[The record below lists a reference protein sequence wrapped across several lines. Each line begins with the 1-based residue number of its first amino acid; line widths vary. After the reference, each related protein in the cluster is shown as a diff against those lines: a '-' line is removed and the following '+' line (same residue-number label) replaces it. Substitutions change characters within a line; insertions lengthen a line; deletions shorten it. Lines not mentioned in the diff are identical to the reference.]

1 MNKIDIIKRLFFNYT
16 KKHINKII
24 LSVFFALL
32 VAGSTSAIAY
42 LLDPAIKKIFI
53 EKDQALIIIIPIFII
68 VAFAVK
74 GFSLYVAKVLMIG
87 VSEEVRKDLQCDM
100 LNNLVEADTKLID
113 GKHTGKFISNITNDV
128 SHITNLISTAV
139 LNIFKDSLTLIGL
152 LIVMFFQNWKLS
164 LVALIMIPLA
174 TFAARTLGKRIGKVA
189 TEQMLR
195 AGILNTYLI
204 ELFKNHKLIKIFQ
217 QEKYEKIRAEKFI
230 NDVKEKTIKIAT
242 VYVRSSPIMETLTG
256 IMIAVLIFYSGK
268 LVLKNEI
275 DINNFFSFL
284 AAMMLAY
291 QPVRSLATLN
301 ITISQGLSAAKRILP
316 VIDEKSELV
325 QNKDDSEIKV
335 DTGNIEFKNVSF
347 KYEKKNEIDINNF
360 FSFLAAMMLAYQPV
374 RSLATLNITISQG
387 LSAATRILPIID
399 EKSELQENKN
409 STEIKVNAGDVEF
422 KNVSFKYEKER
433 KNNTLNSVNIKMLGG
448 KMTSIVGHSG
458 AGKST
463 ILNLIPRFYDA
474 ISGDIEIDNQSIYNC
489 TISSLRKNISLVSQ
503 DTTLFDDTIRN
514 NIAYANL
521 GASQKEIEEAAKY
534 SYASEFIEKLPNKY
548 ETIIGEN
555 GTRLSGGE
563 KQRLSIARAMLKK
576 SQIILLDEAT
586 SSLDAE
592 TENKIQDAINFL
604 TKDRTTIVIAHRL
617 STILNSDKIYVI
629 DAGTVV
635 GEGTHDQL
643 LANSKVYKNFYEK
656 QIKKV

>member
-1 MNKIDIIKRLFFNYT
+1 MNKIDIIKRLFFDYT
-16 KKHINKII
+16 KKHIKKIL

-32 VAGSTSAIAY
+32 VAGSTSGIAY
-42 LLDPAIKKIFI
+42 LLDPAIEKIFI

-68 VAFAVK
+68 IAFAVK
-74 GFSLYVAKVLMIG
+74 GFSLYLAKVLMIG

-100 LNNLVEADTKLID
+100 LNNLIGADTKLID

-128 SHITNLISTAV
+128 SHITNLISVAV
-139 LNIFKDSLTLIGL
+139 LNLFKDSLTLIGL
-152 LIVMFFQNWKLS
+152 LTVMFFQNWKL
-164 LVALIMIPLA
+164 ALIAIIMIPLA
-174 TFAARTLGKRIGKVA
+174 TFAARTLGKRISKVA
-189 TEQMLR
+189 TEQMLK

-217 QEKYEKIRAEKFI
+217 QEKYENKRAEKFI
-230 NDVKEKTIKIAT
+230 NDVKEKTVKIAT

-301 ITISQGLSAAKRILP
+301 ITISQGLSAATRILP
-316 VIDEKSELV
+316 V
-325 QNKDDSEIKV
+325 
-335 DTGNIEFKNVSF
+335 
-347 KYEKKNEIDINNF
+347 
-360 FSFLAAMMLAYQPV
+360 
-374 RSLATLNITISQG
+374 
-387 LSAATRILPIID
+387 ID

-409 STEIKVNAGDVEF
+409 SAEIKVNAGDVEF

-521 GASQKEIEEAAKY
+521 DASQKEIEEAAKY
-534 SYASEFIEKLPNKY
+534 SFASEFIEKLPNKY

-629 DAGTVV
+629 DAGKVV
-635 GEGTHDQL
+635 DEGTHDQL